1 MIIFHKNPFDTYLT
15 DIPTKGEG
23 LNPLLQNSYM
33 VTHPPSLYTGFVGM
47 SIPFAFAMGAL
58 ISGHLDD
65 AWIAA
70 VRRWT
75 LIAWFFLAHGP
86 HPGHV
91 VGLRGAGLGRL
102 LGLGPGGERRAF
114 CPG

>member
-1 MIIFHKNPFDTYLT
+1 MI
-15 DIPTKGEG
+15 
-23 LNPLLQNSYM
+23 
-33 VTHPPSLYTGFVGM
+33 THPPSLYTGFVGM

-75 LIAWFFLAHGP
+75 LIAWFFLSLGLTLGCCGP
-86 HPGHV
+86 T
-91 VGLRGAGLGRL
+91 RSWAGAGS
-102 LGLGPGGERRAF
+102 GPGIRWRTRAF